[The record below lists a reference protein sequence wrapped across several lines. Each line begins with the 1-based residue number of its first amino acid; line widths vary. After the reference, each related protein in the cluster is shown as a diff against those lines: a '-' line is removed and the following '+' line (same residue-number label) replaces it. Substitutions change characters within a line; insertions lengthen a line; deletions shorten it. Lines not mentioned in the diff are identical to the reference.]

1 MRYGDLSQPMHLGKK
16 YEWVMSLEVAEH
28 VPKKYEANF
37 VENLI
42 RHACKGQHWLE
53 LFMFDMYSDA
63 LFKFKLIFF
72 IIIVSFVMIV
82 LQIC

>member
-53 LFMFDMYSDA
+53 LLCLTCILMHCSN
-63 LFKFKLIFF
+63 L
-72 IIIVSFVMIV
+72 S
-82 LQIC
+82 